1 MSSAYWTE
9 SELEK
14 AKPVKP
20 VVVDVVFKIRGQQ
33 VAADH
38 AFALSKA
45 LTNELPW
52 LGTEREVSIHLIHGA
67 QSANG
72 WCKPDD
78 SGIIELSGR
87 TRLIIRVPHA
97 RLEDAKA
104 LIGASLNLD
113 EHKIE
118 ILDAKPRPLSTNST
132 IFSHHVRSLDI
143 TNSEPAFLASVAHW
157 LEDLAITPKKMPCG
171 GMRHLN
177 MSESVIS
184 TRSLLIAELNP
195 TESIAVQTHGLGPDR
210 LFGCGVFVPSK
221 SISAVHQ
228 PESDH

>member
-1 MSSAYWTE
+1 MSSTYWTE

-14 AKPVKP
+14 AKPINP
-20 VVVDVVFKIRGQQ
+20 VVVDIVFKIRGQQ
-33 VAADH
+33 IAADH

-45 LTNELPW
+45 LTTELPW
-52 LGTEREVSIHLIHGA
+52 LDTEREVSIHLIHGA

-87 TRLIIRVPHA
+87 TRLIIRVPHS

-132 IFSHHVRSLDI
+132 IFSHHVRSLDD
-143 TNSEPAFLASVAHW
+143 TNSEPAFLGSVARW
-157 LEDLAITPKKMPCG
+157 LEGLAITPKKMLCG

-210 LFGCGVFVPSK
+210 LLGCGVFVPSK

>member
-20 VVVDVVFKIRGQQ
+20 VVVDVVFKIRGRQ

-52 LGTEREVSIHLIHGA
+52 LSTEREVSIHLIHGA

-87 TRLIIRVPHA
+87 TRLIIRVPHT

-118 ILDAKPRPLSTNST
+118 ILDAKPRPLSANST
-132 IFSHHVRSLDI
+132 VFAHHVRSPDG
-143 TNSEPAFLASVAHW
+143 TNSEPAFLASAAHW
-157 LEDLAITPKKMPCG
+157 LEDLAITPKK
-171 GMRHLN
+171 RLVT
-177 MSESVIS
+177 ERLVI
-184 TRSLLIAELNP
+184 RFLVMGQGWIA
-195 TESIAVQTHGLGPDR
+195 IKDKHH
-210 LFGCGVFVPSK
+210 VFR
-221 SISAVHQ
+221 
-228 PESDH
+228 

>member
-20 VVVDVVFKIRGQQ
+20 VVVDVVFKIRGRQ

-45 LTNELPW
+45 LTNKLPW
-52 LGTEREVSIHLIHGA
+52 LGTEREVGVHLIHGA

-78 SGIIELSGR
+78 SGVIELSGR
-87 TRLIIRVPHA
+87 TRLIIRVPHT

-118 ILDAKPRPLSTNST
+118 ILGAKPRPLSVNST
-132 IFSHHVRSLDI
+132 VFAHHVRSPDG
-143 TNSEPAFLASVAHW
+143 TNSEPAFLASAAHW
-157 LEDLAITPKKMPCG
+157 LEDLGITPKKMLCG

-177 MSESVIS
+177 MNQSVIS

-210 LFGCGVFVPSK
+210 LLGCGVFVPSK

>member
-14 AKPVKP
+14 AKPINP
-20 VVVDVVFKIRGQQ
+20 VVVDIVFKIRGQQ
-33 VAADH
+33 IAADH

-45 LTNELPW
+45 LTTELPW
-52 LGTEREVSIHLIHGA
+52 LSTEREVSIHLIHGA

-87 TRLIIRVPHA
+87 TRLIIRVPHS

-104 LIGASLNLD
+104 LIGARLNLD

-132 IFSHHVRSLDI
+132 IFSHHVRTLDS
-143 TNSEPAFLASVAHW
+143 TNSEPAFLASAAHW
-157 LEDLAITPKKMPCG
+157 LEDLAITPKKMLCG
-171 GMRHLN
+171 GMRHLKMN
-177 MSESVIS
+177 ESVIS

-195 TESIAVQTHGLGPDR
+195 NESIAVQTHGLGPDR

>member
-20 VVVDVVFKIRGQQ
+20 VVVDVVFKIRGRQ

-87 TRLIIRVPHA
+87 TRLIIRVPHT

-118 ILDAKPRPLSTNST
+118 ILDAKPRPLSANST
-132 IFSHHVRSLDI
+132 VFAHHVRSPDG
-143 TNSEPAFLASVAHW
+143 TNSEPAFLASAAHW
-157 LEDLAITPKKMPCG
+157 LEDLGITPKKMLCG

-177 MSESVIS
+177 MNESVI
-184 TRSLLIAELNP
+184 
-195 TESIAVQTHGLGPDR
+195 
-210 LFGCGVFVPSK
+210 
-221 SISAVHQ
+221 
-228 PESDH
+228 

>member
-14 AKPVKP
+14 AKPIKP
-20 VVVDVVFKIRGQQ
+20 VVVDIVFKIRGQQ
-33 VAADH
+33 IAADH
-38 AFALSKA
+38 AYALSKA
-45 LTNELPW
+45 LTTELPW

-87 TRLIIRVPHA
+87 TRLIIRVPHS

-132 IFSHHVRSLDI
+132 IFSHHVRSLDD
-143 TNSEPAFLASVAHW
+143 TNSEPAFLGSVARW
-157 LEDLAITPKKMPCG
+157 LEGLAITPKKMLCG
-171 GMRHLN
+171 GMRHLKIN
-177 MSESVIS
+177 ESVIS

-195 TESIAVQTHGLGPDR
+195 NESITVQTHGLGPDR

>member
-14 AKPVKP
+14 AKPIKP
-20 VVVDVVFKIRGQQ
+20 VVVDIVFKIRGQQ
-33 VAADH
+33 IAADH

-45 LTNELPW
+45 LTTELPW
-52 LGTEREVSIHLIHGA
+52 LSTEREVSIHLIHGA

-87 TRLIIRVPHA
+87 TRLIIRVPHS

-104 LIGASLNLD
+104 LIGARLNLD

-132 IFSHHVRSLDI
+132 IFSHHVRSLDD
-143 TNSEPAFLASVAHW
+143 TNSEPAFLASAARW
-157 LEDLAITPKKMPCG
+157 LEDLAITPKKMLCG
-171 GMRHLN
+171 GMRHLKMN
-177 MSESVIS
+177 ESVIS

-195 TESIAVQTHGLGPDR
+195 NESITVQTHGLGPDR

>member
-14 AKPVKP
+14 AKPINP
-20 VVVDVVFKIRGQQ
+20 VVVDIVFKIRGQQ
-33 VAADH
+33 IAADH

-45 LTNELPW
+45 LTTELPW
-52 LGTEREVSIHLIHGA
+52 LSTEREVSIHLIHGA

-87 TRLIIRVPHA
+87 TRLIIRVPHT

-132 IFSHHVRSLDI
+132 IFSHHVRSLDD
-143 TNSEPAFLASVAHW
+143 TNSEPAFLASAAHW
-157 LEDLAITPKKMPCG
+157 LEDLAITPKKMLCG
-171 GMRHLN
+171 GMRHLKMN
-177 MSESVIS
+177 ESVIS

-195 TESIAVQTHGLGPDR
+195 NESIAVQTHGLGPDR

>member
-14 AKPVKP
+14 AKPINP
-20 VVVDVVFKIRGQQ
+20 VVVDIVFKIRGQQ
-33 VAADH
+33 IAADH

-45 LTNELPW
+45 LTTELPW
-52 LGTEREVSIHLIHGA
+52 LSTEREVSIHLIHGA

-87 TRLIIRVPHA
+87 TRLIIRVPHS

-104 LIGASLNLD
+104 LIGARLNLD

-132 IFSHHVRSLDI
+132 IFP
-143 TNSEPAFLASVAHW
+143 T
-157 LEDLAITPKKMPCG
+157 
-171 GMRHLN
+171 MRG
-177 MSESVIS
+177 S
-184 TRSLLIAELNP
+184 
-195 TESIAVQTHGLGPDR
+195 
-210 LFGCGVFVPSK
+210 
-221 SISAVHQ
+221 
-228 PESDH
+228 SDYHTSPLV

>member
-20 VVVDVVFKIRGQQ
+20 VVVDVVFKIRGRQ

-87 TRLIIRVPHA
+87 TRLIIRVPHT

-132 IFSHHVRSLDI
+132 IFSHHVRSQDD
-143 TNSEPAFLASVAHW
+143 TNSEPAFLASAAQW
-157 LEDLAITPKKMPCG
+157 LEDLAITPKKMLCG
-171 GMRHLN
+171 GMRHLK